1 MVCSWIKYF
10 NTVAAERETQ
20 GFLAKIRLLI
30 RYFFKNYLLSELAAH
45 VPNPLVPFFH
55 KLRGVKIAEDVFI
68 DRSVKIDDAFPEL
81 LTIENQVRLTPG
93 VTIMTHVS
101 AGCHL
106 KETGILPF
114 VKESVVI
121 KRYAFIG
128 VNSTILPGVT
138 IGEGAVVG
146 AGSVV
151 LNDVEPYTLFAG
163 NPAKL
168 IKKLKCV

>member
-1 MVCSWIKYF
+1 LVCSWIKYF

-55 KLRGVKIAEDVFI
+55 KLRGVKIGGDVFI

-81 LTIENQVRLTPG
+81 LTVENQVRLTPG

-101 AGCHL
+101 AGDHL
-106 KETGILPF
+106 KEKGIMPF
-114 VKESVVI
+114 VKEPVVI
-121 KRYAFIG
+121 SRYAFIG

-138 IGEGAVVG
+138 IGEGAVIG

-151 LNDVEPYTLFAG
+151 NRDVGPYTLFAG

-168 IKKLKCV
+168 IRKLK